1 MQSNKKPA
9 SAEDKKR
16 EEKKLDEAIKHS
28 FPASDPVRPGNPT
41 STEQPARPKDRQ
53 APLPS
58 KADIEAAR
66 RGEGHGK

>member
-1 MQSNKKPA
+1 MIRD
-9 SAEDKKR
+9 EKR
-16 EEKKLDEAIKHS
+16 KATEEKKLDEAIKQS

-41 STEQPARPKDRQ
+41 STEKPARPKDRE

-66 RGEGHGK
+66 RGDGHRK